1 MKETYFAQ
9 NFSSIFEYIWSLLKN
24 SQERVQ
30 QLGPTDLKPKM
41 TNLSTDLMEKV
52 NEKTNQNEK
61 VQHDEYSEQ
70 LIQLGF
76 DIFQYTLVKL
86 SVDQVL
92 DLSSQLSLFVN
103 SVF

>member
-41 TNLSTDLMEKV
+41 TDLMEKV

-61 VQHDEYSEQ
+61 IQHDEYSEQ

>member
-41 TNLSTDLMEKV
+41 TDLMEKV